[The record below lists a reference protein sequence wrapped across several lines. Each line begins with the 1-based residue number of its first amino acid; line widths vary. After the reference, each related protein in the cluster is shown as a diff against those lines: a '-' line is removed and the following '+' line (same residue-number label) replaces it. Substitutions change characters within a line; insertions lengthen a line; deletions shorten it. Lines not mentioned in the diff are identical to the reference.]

1 MTGLVTS
8 TRLRRAAE
16 RARAHVQR
24 ERDRLEQRITGLRGE
39 LRTLEDTLQALNARD
54 VLLEQLVRDGTPPAG
69 SVSAIASGAMVLRG
83 PHIRR
88 VAVRLLFECHGT
100 AYAVHY
106 REWFDLLTK
115 HGYVVLGERPLATFL
130 TNVSRSPVVARGE
143 EPGMYRLDGRVPA
156 RVRRELGEHEAELR
170 DLLSIIERDRGV
182 PDRSLVERLMA
193 TVRRL
198 ERQLAEAEEAFPAP
212 TQRAAALGT
221 AWRPATRRRAG
232 KRAASP
238 ARGGCCARAWGPAPG
253 RWSLPRSALSR
264 STPRAPIARQ
274 GAERCDAV

>member
-16 RARAHVQR
+16 RERAHVQR

-143 EPGMYRLDGRVPA
+143 EPWMYRLDGRVPA

-212 TQRAAALGT
+212 TQRAAALGYRL
-221 AWRPATRRRAG
+221 APRDQAARRQARRLTREGWVLRE
-232 KRAASP
+232 SL
-238 ARGGCCARAWGPAPG
+238 GPST
-253 RWSLPRSALSR
+253 RTSLAQPLVVAK
-264 STPRAPIARQ
+264 
-274 GAERCDAV
+274 